1 MLFASAAVLACP
13 CFFVFFLIFYDSR
26 REARRVEIAAS
37 PQAPALHLQWGL
49 DGEALGTGAD
59 AAAPPPVPVCA
70 VALLSSSSRP
80 CQDPSFRSLIT
91 SASSWRCI
99 CNDLFTSLCRL
110 PLPDPALPK
119 DKSHVVFSFACL
131 LLPHTAWHTAGPVIA
146 CKPQDSSPWER
157 HHGPLPSF

>member
-1 MLFASAAVLACP
+1 MIEERSEEGGDSSQPPGPSPPSAVGAGWRGLGDRCG
-13 CFFVFFLIFYDSR
+13 CC
-26 REARRVEIAAS
+26 S
-37 PQAPALHLQWGL
+37 P
-49 DGEALGTGAD
+49 
-59 AAAPPPVPVCA
+59 PPPVPVCA